1 MKKFYII
8 LLLLLIGCKTPIQ
21 KQDAI
26 LDKNINDIKKLS
38 DKVKIQFEEIIK
50 DVKVEVVKCNN
61 EVLTL
66 QIDNLE
72 KETELLDERVNKLEF
87 EKSLLL
93 QLVESEL
100 KNYNTLKR
108 IIFLLICGFAFYL
121 YKRR

>member
-21 KQDAI
+21 KQDVI
-26 LDKNINDIKKLS
+26 LDKNINDIKKS
-38 DKVKIQFEEIIK
+38 IKNQKEIIK

-61 EVLTL
+61 EILTL

-72 KETELLDERVNKLEF
+72 KETDLLEERVNKLEF

-93 QLVESEL
+93 SLVESEL
-100 KNYNTLKR
+100 KDYKTLKR
-108 IIFLLICGFAFYL
+108 IIFLLICGVAFYI

>member
-21 KQDAI
+21 KQDII
-26 LDKNINDIKKLS
+26 LDKNINDIKKS
-38 DKVKIQFEEIIK
+38 IKNQKEIIK

-100 KNYNTLKR
+100 KNYKILKR
-108 IIFLLICGFAFYL
+108 IIFLLICGVAIYL